1 MNNDKDKKIETTTSL
16 CIAIFAAIL
25 AVTTIWGGKFS
36 DDVII
41 AFNEKTNAYDWY
53 NSKGI
58 KQNLAE
64 GQKEIVKSLLDSG
77 ILPKENEIAMKGAIK
92 KLDDNITKYKKEKNE
107 ILNGSKAVGKENWV
121 QDVNGEMG
129 LVVGAKEW
137 EDKAKKLYDIG
148 DVFNLSIL
156 FLQITIVLGAIILI
170 LKIIKL
176 KVVGLVIMIA
186 LGLIGTIISI
196 CSFITAFSIV

>member
-1 MNNDKDKKIETTTSL
+1 MEKEKKMETICSL

-25 AVTTIWGGKFS
+25 AVTNIWSSKFS

-77 ILPKENEIAMKGAIK
+77 LLPKENTEVMNKAMK
-92 KLDDNITKYKKEKNE
+92 KLDENIKKYKKEKNE
-107 ILNGSKAVGKENWV
+107 ILNGSRAVGKDNWV
-121 QDVNGEMG
+121 QDVDGKMGE
-129 LVVGAKEW
+129 VIGAKEW
-137 EDKAKKLYDIG
+137 ELKAKGLYNIG
-148 DVFNLSIL
+148 DTFNLSIL

-176 KVVGLVIMIA
+176 KVIGLFIMIT
-186 LGLIGTIISI
+186 LGSLGTLVAIYAFYI
-196 CSFITAFSIV
+196 AFSIV